1 MFANAT
7 KTSFIKDAYFY
18 GAVTFKHPFQLLQTS
33 STLLCPKSH
42 NRRRLSSSARNHIC
56 HWVVQWAQLN
66 SRNSKTPCQKQQIF
80 RWMLHLLLLFT
91 STCYWHVTINV
102 LSSLVDAYRIH
113 LFEREKFHSI
123 RIIVSLVCVRLRY
136 ATTEAYSWTP
146 AHLITW

>member
-1 MFANAT
+1 
-7 KTSFIKDAYFY
+7 
-18 GAVTFKHPFQLLQTS
+18 
-33 STLLCPKSH
+33 
-42 NRRRLSSSARNHIC
+42 
-56 HWVVQWAQLN
+56 
-66 SRNSKTPCQKQQIF
+66 
-80 RWMLHLLLLFT
+80 MLHLLLLFT

-146 AHLITW
+146 AHLIT